1 MPDLGEDLLS
11 EITALDGGDG
21 SFTDLA
27 LGQMVLSALSSHK
40 KSPCRCSPEEL
51 LYLPAVK
58 A

>member
-27 LGQMVLSALSSHK
+27 LGQMVPST
-40 KSPCRCSPEEL
+40 L
-51 LYLPAVK
+51 LPQVK
-58 A
+58 APAGAVLKSCCTYLR

>member
-27 LGQMVLSALSSHK
+27 LGQMVLSTLSSHK
-40 KSPCRCSPEEL
+40 
-51 LYLPAVK
+51 
-58 A
+58 